1 MPRVLLI
8 LALLVTVAR
17 AQETVQPEAAG
28 LSAEGL
34 SLVDAAFEKMVERKG
49 VAGAVVLVARNDKV
63 GYFEVFGEQAPGQP
77 MRKDT
82 IFRIYSMSKPVTS
95 VAALIL
101 VEEGKLALD
110 DPVTKY
116 VPVLAGVKV
125 QGKQENEGIPQRT
138 ATVKDL
144 LLHTAGFSYGFG
156 IGPVDG
162 RYRQAKLLESK
173 DLKKMMRKLSAL
185 PLVRE
190 PGTQWHY
197 SVGTDVLGRVIE
209 VASGQALDRFLQERV
224 FGPLGMRDTG
234 FSVPKEKLPRFA
246 ANYGPAAQGELR
258 LVDAPATSRFGGTV
272 TLFSGGGGLVSTAAD
287 YLRFCRMLERGGEL
301 DQKRILKR
309 ETVAM
314 MTGNQLPEALVPISM
329 GAFKMPGTG
338 FGLGFAVRMAE
349 KPAQE
354 HGEYGWA
361 GAASTGFSIA
371 PAADLIVITM
381 VQYMPFNGRFH
392 RTAKGL
398 AYKAVLKPEPSA
410 ARD

>member
-1 MPRVLLI
+1 MPRFLPI
-8 LALLVTVAR
+8 LALLVSTAVAR
-17 AQETVQPEAAG
+17 EAGQPEAAG
-28 LSAEGL
+28 LGTQGL
-34 SLVDAAFEKMVERKG
+34 AKIDSTFADLVAKKK
-49 VAGAVVLVARNDKV
+49 VAGAVVLVARNDKL

-101 VEEGKLALD
+101 VEEGKLKLD

-116 VPVLAGVKV
+116 VPALAGLKV
-125 QGKQENEGIPQRT
+125 NGKQENEGKPGRP

-156 IGPVDG
+156 IGPVDAK
-162 RYRQAKLLESK
+162 YRQARLLTSK
-173 DLKKMMRKLSAL
+173 DLKEMMQKLSAL

-190 PGTQWHY
+190 PGTKWHY
-197 SVGTDVLGRVIE
+197 SVGIDVLGRVVE
-209 VASGQALDRFLQERV
+209 VASGQALDSFLQERI

-246 ANYGPAAQGELR
+246 ANYGSAAQDGLR
-258 LVDAPATSRFGGTV
+258 VVDAPVTSRYGGTV
-272 TLFSGGGGLVSTAAD
+272 TFFSGGGGLLSTAED
-287 YLRFCRMLERGGEL
+287 YLRFCRMLQRGGEL
-301 DQKRILKR
+301 DGKRVLKQ

-314 MTGNQLPEALVPISM
+314 MTGNQLPEALAPISM
-329 GAFKMPGTG
+329 GVFEMPGTG
-338 FGLGFAVRMAE
+338 FGLGFAVRVAP
-349 KPAQE
+349 KPARE

-381 VQYMPFNGRFH
+381 VQYMPFNARFH
-392 RTAKGL
+392 QTAKGL
-398 AYKAVLKPEPSA
+398 AYKAVLQPKASA
-410 ARD
+410 ATD

>member
-1 MPRVLLI
+1 MPRFLLI
-8 LALLVTVAR
+8 LALLVTAAR

-173 DLKKMMRKLSAL
+173 DGKKMMRKLSAL

-190 PGTQWHY
+190 PGTKWHY

-209 VASGQALDRFLQERV
+209 VASGQALDRR
-224 FGPLGMRDTG
+224 GASCAWSTRP
-234 FSVPKEKLPRFA
+234 PRAVSAAPSRSSRAAAGWCRRRRTTCAFA
-246 ANYGPAAQGELR
+246 ACWSA
-258 LVDAPATSRFGGTV
+258 
-272 TLFSGGGGLVSTAAD
+272 
-287 YLRFCRMLERGGEL
+287 
-301 DQKRILKR
+301 
-309 ETVAM
+309 
-314 MTGNQLPEALVPISM
+314 
-329 GAFKMPGTG
+329 
-338 FGLGFAVRMAE
+338 
-349 KPAQE
+349 
-354 HGEYGWA
+354 
-361 GAASTGFSIA
+361 AASWTKSASSSG
-371 PAADLIVITM
+371 
-381 VQYMPFNGRFH
+381 
-392 RTAKGL
+392 
-398 AYKAVLKPEPSA
+398 KPWP
-410 ARD
+410 